1 MCCRSFSTNPSLC
14 RKTTKTATP
23 PSGVTAR
30 CVSRRISR
38 SFDSRALISRG
49 TELSAA
55 SGFILLLSQMSTRKQ
70 NAELRNSGSR
80 IYLGHLYPII
90 YPEQVVSVARYG
102 ELTTEHF
109 TQYIRTTGFPCCEER
124 MPPFAVLM

>member
-1 MCCRSFSTNPSLC
+1 
-14 RKTTKTATP
+14 ATP

-30 CVSRRISR
+30 CVSRRITR

-70 NAELRNSGSR
+70 NAELRNSGLYKRASGSVVDSWVSR
-80 IYLGHLYPII
+80 KHFLPRDPVPWVGGGSLGSKL
-90 YPEQVVSVARYG
+90 SR
-102 ELTTEHF
+102 
-109 TQYIRTTGFPCCEER
+109 
-124 MPPFAVLM
+124 FA